1 MSIPVSNGPRRPP
14 RPIAAWILG
23 TLSAL
28 HGATAFI
35 LVAGGRTPATALE
48 GFVIGTTAA
57 VLLVGAILSYGLVR
71 VRGELRNPTPPQ

>member
-1 MSIPVSNGPRRPP
+1 MSTPVSNGPRRPQ
-14 RPIAAWILG
+14 RPIAALILG

-28 HGATAFI
+28 HGATAFV

-57 VLLVGAILSYGLVR
+57 VLLVGAILSHGLVQ
-71 VRGELRNPTPPQ
+71 VRGERRNPMLPQ